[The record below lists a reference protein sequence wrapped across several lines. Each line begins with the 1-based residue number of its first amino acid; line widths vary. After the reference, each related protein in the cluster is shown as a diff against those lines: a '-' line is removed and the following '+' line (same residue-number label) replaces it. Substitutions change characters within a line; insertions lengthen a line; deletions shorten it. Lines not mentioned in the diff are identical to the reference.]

1 MKRTDEEHFKDIMD
15 SRNEI
20 HSKGV
25 IHSSML
31 LEIPDFSIM
40 DIPHDPMHIILEGL
54 AKYHTIDLFQNLLD
68 GVDRSRTSISEIN
81 TRLRLFDYGKY
92 KSRNRPLPIYQGI
105 LNDKGNLRWTASMT
119 WNFIIF
125 APFILE
131 DIIDI
136 SHEYFNFFNLLRI
149 ICLISFST
157 NISMKALRILDVKIK
172 DYIKLYCE
180 SQTLSS
186 VPKIH
191 YLSHLVEHI
200 ER

>member
-105 LNDKGNLRWTASMT
+105 LNDKGNLRWTASMA
-119 WNFIIF
+119 WSFIIF

-136 SHEYFNFFNLLRI
+136 SHE
-149 ICLISFST
+149 
-157 NISMKALRILDVKIK
+157 
-172 DYIKLYCE
+172 
-180 SQTLSS
+180 
-186 VPKIH
+186 
-191 YLSHLVEHI
+191 
-200 ER
+200 